1 MSARPDNL
9 VPEKELLLM
18 RSALCRLRLRRATH
32 DLRSSL
38 PWKRVALAAATAPA
52 VRPIAFG
59 IVLSLVGLRR
69 VARGVVIASRILFFA
84 KLAGSLIDYARRA
97 GRSRA
102 CAIEQTDGAIAPRLG
117 PQPRNIT

>member
-1 MSARPDNL
+1 MSAQPDDL

-69 VARGVVIASRILFFA
+69 VARGVIIASRIVFFA
-84 KLAGSLIDYARRA
+84 KLAGSLIDYARRS
-97 GRSRA
+97 GGSRA
-102 CAIEQTDGAIAPRLG
+102 CAIEQTDAVIARSLG

>member
-1 MSARPDNL
+1 MNARPESL

-69 VARGVVIASRILFFA
+69 VARGVIIASRIVFFA

-97 GRSRA
+97 GGSRA
-102 CAIEQTDGAIAPRLG
+102 CAIEQTGDGITPSLR

>member
-1 MSARPDNL
+1 MSARPDSL
-9 VPEKELLLM
+9 VTDKELLLM

-38 PWKRVALAAATAPA
+38 PWKRVALAAATAPV

-69 VARGVVIASRILFFA
+69 VARGVIIASRIVFFA
-84 KLAGSLIDYARRA
+84 KLAGSLLDYARGA
-97 GRSRA
+97 GGSPR
-102 CAIEQTDGAIAPRLG
+102 CAIEQTDGAIAPSLS